1 MNKIVASVGLAALG
15 ASSIQAVHAQAAP
28 PPKAWNVSA
37 SLRGFYDDNI
47 NSSPQKETAWG
58 YEVSPGVG
66 LNLRSDQTTF
76 VAGYIY
82 TFKYYDHTPAGSTL
96 RYDQIHQFNADLDHR
111 FSERYSVA
119 VKDSF
124 VIGQEPDLL
133 RANNAFTSFQRVP
146 GSNIR
151 NYGAIDF
158 NAQFTPVFGMQA
170 GYANSYYNYKD
181 SGFNGTTASSS
192 GSSDRIEQTFHLD
205 GRWQLAPDT
214 VGIIGYQY
222 GMFNYTGD
230 EQIGTLQPGN
240 IVLMSDSRNDRSQYG
255 YLGLDHK
262 FLSNF
267 SGTLR
272 AGARYTDYYNDPN
285 GNNTQVSPY
294 VLANLHYDYA
304 PESFVEA
311 GFSFDRNATD
321 QLSISG
327 NSFTLDQ
334 ESAVLYGSL
343 THRILPH
350 LFGNV
355 TGQYQASMYN
365 GGADD
370 GQVDN
375 FFLLGLNLRYQFNPY
390 LSAEVGYNY
399 DKLNSEVPNRGFSRN
414 QVYIGLTGRY

>member
-1 MNKIVASVGLAALG
+1 
-15 ASSIQAVHAQAAP
+15 
-28 PPKAWNVSA
+28 
-37 SLRGFYDDNI
+37 
-47 NSSPQKETAWG
+47 
-58 YEVSPGVG
+58 
-66 LNLRSDQTTF
+66 
-76 VAGYIY
+76 
-82 TFKYYDHTPAGSTL
+82 
-96 RYDQIHQFNADLDHR
+96 
-111 FSERYSVA
+111 
-119 VKDSF
+119 
-124 VIGQEPDLL
+124 
-133 RANNAFTSFQRVP
+133 
-146 GSNIR
+146 
-151 NYGAIDF
+151 
-158 NAQFTPVFGMQA
+158 MQA

-181 SGFNGTTASSS
+181 EGFTGVASSS
-192 GSSDRIEQTFHLD
+192 GTSDRIEQTFHLD
-205 GRWQLAPDT
+205 GRWQLSPDT
-214 VGIIGYQY
+214 VGVIGYQY